1 MIVLGDWETMTA
13 PRNYVEYFFG
23 IYHFPR
29 VRRFMLTSA
38 QRTNACLPSLVGQ
51 NPRSRSPEKS
61 SIVLGRSLQ
70 TRRTSSQMRGVWLLL
85 LLLGRLRRGMCML
98 CIEVELSSVW
108 SRSTP
113 FIELKETIS
122 GPGMVREL
130 LPNHRAAR

>member
-1 MIVLGDWETMTA
+1 
-13 PRNYVEYFFG
+13 
-23 IYHFPR
+23 
-29 VRRFMLTSA
+29 
-38 QRTNACLPSLVGQ
+38 
-51 NPRSRSPEKS
+51 
-61 SIVLGRSLQ
+61 
-70 TRRTSSQMRGVWLLL
+70 
-85 LLLGRLRRGMCML
+85 ML